1 MEEVTVTSKKRGRS
15 KTLQGSG
22 RVAEKEIIVVDNN
35 SVVVDDVVQYKAG
48 MTPEDKEYIVK
59 CMQEIKN
66 GLTPDPPKSEFFMPA
81 ALIILV
87 AIIVL
92 VSVVGIPSGKTGIPF
107 GKNGYLLRKNSEY
120 FICMDYFHTNSCYGI
135 LFCTIV
141 GIVDSTHMY
150 DTGVHNTTNI
160 LKNLIKM
167 IKLSLYYM
175 DLIALACMIPV
186 FVISQTY

>member
-92 VSVVGIPSGKTGIPF
+92 VSVVGIPF
-107 GKNGYLLRKNSEY
+107 GENGYPLRKNSEY

-135 LFCTIV
+135 LFCAVV
-141 GIVDSTHMY
+141 GIFDSTRMY
-150 DTGVHNTTNI
+150 DTGVRNTTNV

-167 IKLSLYYM
+167 IKLSLYT
-175 DLIALACMIPV
+175 LSL
-186 FVISQTY
+186 

>member
-92 VSVVGIPSGKTGIPF
+92 VSVVGIPSGKTGIPS
-107 GKNGYLLRKNSEY
+107 GKTPSTSFVWIIFILILVMAFFFAPLWVLL
-120 FICMDYFHTNSCYGI
+120 
-135 LFCTIV
+135 IV
-141 GIVDSTHMY
+141 
-150 DTGVHNTTNI
+150 
-160 LKNLIKM
+160 LI
-167 IKLSLYYM
+167 
-175 DLIALACMIPV
+175 CMIPV
-186 FVISQTY
+186 FIIPQTY